1 MRIFYQA
8 SDVSRKTEK
17 NAFLNGLRNL
27 TEKRKQNLSM
37 TYPLLIIFLYYRLSG
52 STVLLFLTLNMFQLD
67 FLILKIYLFKS
78 K

>member
-17 NAFLNGLRNL
+17 NAFLIGLRNL

-37 TYPLLIIFLYYRLSG
+37 TYPLLLIFHDFQGRLAQSVRA
-52 STVLLFLTLNMFQLD
+52 SC
-67 FLILKIYLFKS
+67 
-78 K
+78 

>member
-17 NAFLNGLRNL
+17 NAFLIGLRNL

-37 TYPLLIIFLYYRLSG
+37 RYYLLIIFNDLQG
-52 STVLLFLTLNMFQLD
+52 QLAQ
-67 FLILKIYLFKS
+67 S
-78 K
+78 VRASC